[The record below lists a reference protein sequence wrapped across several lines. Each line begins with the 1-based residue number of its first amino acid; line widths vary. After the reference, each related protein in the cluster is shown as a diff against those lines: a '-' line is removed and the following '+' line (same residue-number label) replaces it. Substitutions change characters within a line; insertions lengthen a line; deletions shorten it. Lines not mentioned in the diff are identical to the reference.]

1 MGNSISLFEQIYE
14 FYRNLILKGIIR
26 KGEYLP
32 SVREVAVA
40 RKINPNTVV
49 KAYALLIEDKL
60 ITPINKK
67 GYLVTYST
75 LSQKQ
80 EYLKET
86 INKLRLQGYSEQ
98 EIKDTLKEVFKD
110 DQN

>member
-1 MGNSISLFEQIYE
+1 MGNSIILFEQIYE
-14 FYRNLILKGIIR
+14 FYRNLILNGIIR

-32 SVREVAVA
+32 SVREVAIA

-86 INKLRLQGYSEQ
+86 IHKLKLQGYSEQ
-98 EIKDTLKEVFKD
+98 EIKDTVKEVYGD

>member
-1 MGNSISLFEQIYE
+1 MGNSIILFEQIYE

-32 SVREVAVA
+32 SVREVAIA

-75 LSQKQ
+75 GDQKQ

-86 INKLRLQGYSEQ
+86 INNLRLQGYSER
-98 EIKDTLKEVFKD
+98 EIKETLKEVFKD